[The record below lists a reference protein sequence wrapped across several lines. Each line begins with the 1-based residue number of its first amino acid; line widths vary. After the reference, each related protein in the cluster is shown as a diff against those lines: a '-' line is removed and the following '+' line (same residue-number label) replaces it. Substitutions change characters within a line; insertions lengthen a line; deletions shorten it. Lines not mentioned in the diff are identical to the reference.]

1 MDPHT
6 QFCPNLDCSARGQV
20 GQGNICVHSRTE
32 RRYRCRTCGRT
43 FAATTGTPFFRL
55 KHPTD
60 LVTLVL
66 TLLCHGCPLQAIV
79 AAFGVDERTVAAW
92 QVRAGDHCQRVHE
105 HLVEQ
110 GQVDLGHV
118 QADEL
123 WVKVVGRKVWLAM
136 ALAVPSRLWLGGV
149 ISPHRDGPLI
159 RRLVERVRACARRLD
174 ILVCVDGLSSYVTA
188 FRRAFRLPVRTGRP
202 GRPRLVLPDG
212 FLLGQVVKRYTQRCV
227 SAVEQRVVCGTA
239 AAISTVLAATKSGT
253 TINTAYIE
261 RLNATF
267 RSCLAPLVRR
277 SRTIARTEGWLTA
290 GMWLVGCAYNFC
302 WCHASLRLAA
312 PAGSERRW
320 QERTPAMAAGL
331 ADRPWT
337 MGELLSYQVPPPAWP
352 APKRRGRPPK
362 AAVPLSL
369 PAAEP
374 PALAAAA

>member
-1 MDPHT
+1 MDPQT
-6 QFCPNLDCSARGQV
+6 QFCPNLDCPARGQV
-20 GQGNICVHSRTE
+20 GQGNIRVHSQQE
-32 RRYRCRTCGRT
+32 RRYRCTTCGRT

-55 KHPTD
+55 KHMAE
-60 LVTLVL
+60 LVTTVL
-66 TLLCHGCPLQAIV
+66 TLLCHGCPPQAIV
-79 AAFGVDERTVAAW
+79 AAFGLDERTVAAW
-92 QVRAGDHCQRVHE
+92 QARAGDHCQRVHE

-123 WVKVVGRKVWLAM
+123 WVKLVGRTVWLAM
-136 ALAVPSRLWLGGV
+136 AVAVPSRLWLGGA

-159 RRLVERVRACARRLD
+159 RRLVERVRACASRLD
-174 ILVCVDGLSSYVTA
+174 ILVCVDGLSSYITA
-188 FRRAFRLPVRTGRP
+188 FRRAFRVPVRTGRP
-202 GRPRLVLPDG
+202 GRPRLVLPAG
-212 FLLGQVVKRYTQRCV
+212 FLLGQVVKQYAQRRV
-227 SAVEQRVVCGTA
+227 TGVQQRVVTGTA
-239 AAISTVLAATKSGT
+239 AAITTALAATRSGT

-267 RSCLAPLVRR
+267 RSRLVPLVRR
-277 SRTIARTEGWLTA
+277 GRAIARTEAALTA

-312 PAGSERRW
+312 LAGSGRRW

-331 ADRPWT
+331 ADHPWT
-337 MGELLSYQVPPPAWP
+337 MGELLRYQVPPPAWQ

-374 PALAAAA
+374 PTLAAAA